1 MKTTAFTLPWVVVLL
16 SACSSGEQSP
26 APATIPSLKVVSVGS
41 GATTINHEYPATVEG
56 GADVEIR
63 PQVNGVLEKIYVD
76 EGAFVAAGQPLFKIQ
91 DITYREQLNKASAGL
106 LAARAA
112 VANTQLEIEKIT
124 PLVQN
129 KVVAELQLKTAIAHH
144 ELALA
149 RVKEAEA
156 QVADAR
162 INLGYT
168 MISAP
173 FSGYIGRLN
182 KKAGSLLTVTD
193 VAELTTLS
201 DIRQVHVYFSL
212 SERELVTLKQHLPGS
227 SIEEKLRKAPPVYLT
242 LAGGETYTSPGQ
254 LDMVNSTFDKT
265 TGAITVRASFPNHEG
280 WLRSGNTGKIRLQF
294 TDQQALTI
302 PQAATLDV
310 QDKSFV
316 FAVDDSGRVHKRA
329 ITISG
334 TTGNHYLISQGLEKG
349 SRIVLENLETLQE
362 GMHIRP
368 VSTPVAQAQ

>member
-16 SACSSGEQSP
+16 SACSSGEQT
-26 APATIPSLKVVSVGS
+26 AALTTIPSLKVVRVGS
-41 GATTINHEYPATVEG
+41 GATTIRNEYPATVEG

-76 EGAFVAAGQPLFKIQ
+76 EGAFVAAGQLLFKIQ
-91 DITYREQLNKASAGL
+91 DFTYREQLNMASAGL

-112 VANTQLEIEKIT
+112 LANTQLEIEKIT

-129 KVVAELQLKTAIAHH
+129 KVVSDQQLKTAIANH

-162 INLGYT
+162 INLGHT
-168 MISAP
+168 LISAP

-193 VAELTTLS
+193 AGELTTLS

-212 SERELVTLKQHLPGS
+212 SEREFVALKQHLPGS

-242 LAGGETYTSPGQ
+242 LAGGEEYASSGQ
-254 LDMVNSTFDKT
+254 LDMVNSAFNKT
-265 TGAITVRASFPNHEG
+265 TGAITVRASFPNNERL
-280 WLRSGNTGKIRLQF
+280 LRSGNTGKIRLQF

-302 PQAATLDV
+302 PQAATLEV
-310 QDKSFV
+310 QDKTFV

-334 TTGNHYLISQGLEKG
+334 TAGNQYLISQGLDKG
-349 SRIVLENLETLQE
+349 HRIVLENLETLQE
-362 GMHIRP
+362 GTHIQP
-368 VSTPVAQAQ
+368 IVQIQ